1 MKKCLVLIS
10 LLVLITGCNGTTEKA
25 STQTKTIHYYE
36 KEFKFFDGVEE
47 IKMKLEEDIEVE
59 VKFDIDLEEGEI
71 EFTIE
76 DEDGKEYA
84 TVNSTET
91 VKINIEGN
99 KFYLIINAD
108 EANGYFEVDWRH

>member
-1 MKKCLVLIS
+1 MKKFLVLIS
-10 LLVLITGCNGTTEKA
+10 LLFLITGCNGPTEKA

-36 KEFKFFDGVEE
+36 KDFGFFDGVEE
-47 IKMKLEEDIEVE
+47 IKMNLEDDIEVE

-84 TVNSTET
+84 TITSTET
-91 VKINIEGN
+91 VTINSEGN
-99 KFYLIINAD
+99 KFYLIIDAD
-108 EANGYFEVDWRH
+108 EAKGYFEVDWRH